1 MSLKKY
7 SFLSIFCYG
16 LIFLS
21 PLILSSVGIVHTT
34 TDLITATAIA
44 YILGAIVLA
53 FLYFR
58 HREPLSI
65 EAAVPRSSVPKIIL
79 YGLVGIFIALILQS
93 LAVTL
98 ETFLFGESAPSE
110 NTQNIIQMILE
121 APAFIVATTIAG
133 PIMEEFVFRRS
144 ILGIV
149 GRYSNFWVGAIVSSL
164 LFAFA
169 HNDGHL
175 LIYFFLGFFF
185 SLQYKVTGRIWT
197 SMITH
202 VGMNTLVVIVQLAIQ
217 KGLLSY

>member
-58 HREPLSI
+58 QREPLSI

-121 APAFIVATTIAG
+121 APSLSQLRLLDRSWKNSSFVAA
-133 PIMEEFVFRRS
+133 
-144 ILGIV
+144 
-149 GRYSNFWVGAIVSSL
+149 FWVLLEDIVI
-164 LFAFA
+164 F
-169 HNDGHL
+169 G
-175 LIYFFLGFFF
+175 
-185 SLQYKVTGRIWT
+185 
-197 SMITH
+197 
-202 VGMNTLVVIVQLAIQ
+202 
-217 KGLLSY
+217 

>member
-44 YILGAIVLA
+44 YILGA
-53 FLYFR
+53 
-58 HREPLSI
+58 I